1 MGLDMYLNAK
11 RFLWHSE
18 EALADNI
25 KRNFPDL
32 PEHMRVKEVTIEA
45 MYWRKANAIHKWFVD
60 RVQGGEDN
68 CSEFEVTLE
77 QLEELLAVI
86 DEVLDNPKRAGKL
99 LPPQAGFFFGSRNM
113 DDWYW
118 EDLKSTQSKLQEL
131 FTRDWKSWEFY
142 YRASW

>member
-32 PEHMRVKEVTIEA
+32 PEHMKILEVTVEA

-68 CSEFEVTLE
+68 CGEFEVSLE
-77 QLEELLAVI
+77 QLEKLLSVI
-86 DEVLDNPKRAGKL
+86 DEVLDNPDRAGEL
-99 LPPQAGFFFGSRNM
+99 LPPAAGFFFGSRDM

-118 EDLKSTQSKLQEL
+118 EELKNTQSKLQEL
-131 FTRDWKSWEFY
+131 FTRDWNQWQFC

>member
-11 RFLWHSE
+11 RFLWYSE
-18 EALADNI
+18 DELADNI

-32 PEHMRVKEVTIEA
+32 PEHMRVKEVTVEA

-60 RVQGGEDN
+60 NVQGGEDN
-68 CSEFEVTLE
+68 CREFEVSLA

-86 DEVLDNPKRAGKL
+86 EEVLDNPDRAGEL
-99 LPPQAGFFFGSRNM
+99 LPPQAGFFFGGTNM
-113 DDWYW
+113 DQWYW
-118 EDLKSTQSKLQEL
+118 DDLKQTQSKLQEL
-131 FTRDWKSWEFY
+131 FTRDWKSWDFY

>member
-11 RFLWHSE
+11 RFLWYSE
-18 EALADNI
+18 DELADNI

-60 RVQGGEDN
+60 KVQGGEDN
-68 CSEFEVTLE
+68 CQEFEVSLA
-77 QLEELLAVI
+77 QLEELLEVI
-86 DEVLDNPKRAGKL
+86 EQVLENPDRAGEL
-99 LPPQAGFFFGSRNM
+99 LPPQAGFFFGGTDM
-113 DDWYW
+113 DQWYW
-118 EDLKSTQSKLQEL
+118 DDLKQTQSRLQEL
-131 FTRDWKSWEFY
+131 FTRDWKSWDFY

>member
-1 MGLDMYLNAK
+1 MGLDMYLSAK

-18 EALADNI
+18 GDLAANI

-68 CSEFEVTLE
+68 CSEFEVSLE

-86 DEVLDNPKRAGKL
+86 DQVLDNPERASEL
-99 LPPQAGFFFGSRNM
+99 LPPHEGFFFGGKEM

-118 EDLKSTQSKLQEL
+118 EQLKRTQSELQEL
-131 FTRDWKSWEFY
+131 FTRNWQSWDFY

>member
-32 PEHMRVKEVTIEA
+32 PEHMKILEVTVEA

-68 CSEFEVTLE
+68 CSEFEVSLE
-77 QLEELLAVI
+77 QLEELLSVI
-86 DEVLDNPKRAGKL
+86 DEVLDNPDRAGEL
-99 LPPQAGFFFGSRNM
+99 LPPAAGFFFGGRDM

-118 EDLKSTQSKLQEL
+118 EELKNTQSKLQEL
-131 FTRDWKSWEFY
+131 FTRDWNQWQFC

>member
-11 RFLWHSE
+11 RFLWYSE
-18 EALADNI
+18 DELADNI

-60 RVQGGEDN
+60 KVQGGEDE
-68 CSEFEVTLE
+68 CREFEVSLA
-77 QLEELLAVI
+77 QLEELLEVI
-86 DEVLDNPKRAGKL
+86 EQVLENPDRAGEL
-99 LPPQAGFFFGSRNM
+99 LPPQAGFFFGGTDM
-113 DDWYW
+113 DQWYW
-118 EDLKSTQSKLQEL
+118 DDLKQTQSKLQEL
-131 FTRDWKSWEFY
+131 FTRDWKSWDFY

>member
-11 RFLWHSE
+11 RFLWYSE
-18 EALADNI
+18 DELADNI

-60 RVQGGEDN
+60 NVQGGEDN
-68 CSEFEVTLE
+68 CREFEVSLA

-86 DEVLDNPKRAGKL
+86 EEVLDNLDRAGEL
-99 LPPQAGFFFGSRNM
+99 LPPQAGFFFGGTNM
-113 DDWYW
+113 DQWYW
-118 EDLKSTQSKLQEL
+118 DDLKSTQSRLQEL
-131 FTRDWKSWEFY
+131 FTRDWKSWDFY

>member
-18 EALADNI
+18 DKLADNI

-60 RVQGGEDN
+60 KVQGGEDN
-68 CSEFEVTLE
+68 CQEFEVSLA
-77 QLEELLAVI
+77 QLEELLEVI
-86 DEVLDNPKRAGKL
+86 EQVLENPDRAGEL
-99 LPPQAGFFFGSRNM
+99 LPPEEGFFFGSRDM
-113 DDWYW
+113 DQWYW
-118 EDLKSTQSKLQEL
+118 DDLKSTQSKLQEL
-131 FTRDWKSWEFY
+131 FTRDWKSWDFY

>member
-11 RFLWHSE
+11 RFLWYSE
-18 EALADNI
+18 DELADNI

-60 RVQGGEDN
+60 KVQGGEDN
-68 CSEFEVTLE
+68 CQEFEVSLA
-77 QLEELLAVI
+77 QLEELLEVI
-86 DEVLDNPKRAGKL
+86 EQVLENPERAGEL
-99 LPPQAGFFFGSRNM
+99 LPPQAGFFFGGTDM
-113 DDWYW
+113 DQWYW
-118 EDLKSTQSKLQEL
+118 DDLKQTQSRLQEL
-131 FTRDWKSWEFY
+131 FTRDWKSWDFY

>member
-11 RFLWHSE
+11 RFLWFSE
-18 EALADNI
+18 DDLADNI

-45 MYWRKANAIHKWFVD
+45 MYWRKSNAIHKWFVD
-60 RVQGGEDN
+60 KVQDGEDE
-68 CSEFEVTLE
+68 CREFEVSLA

-86 DEVLDNPKRAGKL
+86 EEVLDNPDRAGEL
-99 LPPQAGFFFGSRNM
+99 LPPQAGFFFGSTDM
-113 DDWYW
+113 DQWYW
-118 EDLKSTQSKLQEL
+118 DDLKSTQSKLQEL
-131 FTRDWKSWEFY
+131 FTRDWKSWDFY

>member
-11 RFLWHSE
+11 RFLWYSE
-18 EALADNI
+18 DELADNI

-32 PEHMRVKEVTIEA
+32 PENMRVKEVTIEA

-60 RVQGGEDN
+60 KVQGGEDN
-68 CSEFEVTLE
+68 CSEFEVSLE

-86 DEVLDNPKRAGKL
+86 DEVLENPERASEL
-99 LPPQAGFFFGSRNM
+99 LPPQQGFFFGSKDM

-118 EDLKSTQSKLQEL
+118 EGLKQTQSKLQEL
-131 FTRDWKSWEFY
+131 FTRDWKSWDFY

>member
-11 RFLWHSE
+11 RFLWYSE
-18 EALADNI
+18 DELADNI

-60 RVQGGEDN
+60 KVQGGEDN
-68 CSEFEVTLE
+68 CQEFEVSLA
-77 QLEELLAVI
+77 QLEELLEVI
-86 DEVLDNPKRAGKL
+86 EQVLENPDRAGEL
-99 LPPQAGFFFGSRNM
+99 LPPQAGFFFGGTDM
-113 DDWYW
+113 DQWYW
-118 EDLKSTQSKLQEL
+118 DDLKQTQSKLQEL
-131 FTRDWKSWEFY
+131 FTRDWKSWDFY

>member
-11 RFLWHSE
+11 RYLWHSE
-18 EALADNI
+18 DELADNI

-32 PEHMRVKEVTIEA
+32 PEHMQIKEVTVEA

-60 RVQGGEDN
+60 KVQGGVDD
-68 CSEFEVTLE
+68 CSSFEVSLE
-77 QLEELLAVI
+77 QLEELLEVIEQVI
-86 DEVLDNPKRAGKL
+86 DNPERANDL
-99 LPPQAGFFFGSRNM
+99 LPPQAGFFFGNKEI

-118 EDLKSTQSKLQEL
+118 AQLKATQSNLQEL
-131 FTRDWKSWEFY
+131 FTRDWKSWDFY

>member
-11 RFLWHSE
+11 RFLWYSE
-18 EALADNI
+18 DELADNI

-60 RVQGGEDN
+60 KVQDGEDN
-68 CSEFEVTLE
+68 CSEFEVSLA
-77 QLEELLAVI
+77 QLEELLEVI
-86 DEVLDNPKRAGKL
+86 EQVLENPDRAGEL
-99 LPPQAGFFFGSRNM
+99 LPPQAGFFFGGTDM
-113 DDWYW
+113 DQWYW
-118 EDLKSTQSKLQEL
+118 DDLKQTQSKLQEL
-131 FTRDWKSWEFY
+131 FTRDWKSWDFY

>member
-18 EALADNI
+18 DDLATNI
-25 KRNFPDL
+25 KNNFPDL
-32 PEHMRVKEVTIEA
+32 PEHMRIKEVTIEA

-60 RVQGGEDN
+60 KVQDGEDN
-68 CSEFEVTLE
+68 CREFEVSLE
-77 QLEELLAVI
+77 QLEELLEVI
-86 DEVLDNPKRAGKL
+86 DAVLDHPERAGEL
-99 LPPQAGFFFGSRNM
+99 LPPQEGFFFGGTDM

-118 EDLKSTQSKLQEL
+118 QDLKRTQSELQEL
-131 FTRDWKSWEFY
+131 FTRDWRSWDFY

>member
-11 RFLWHSE
+11 RFLWHTE
-18 EALADNI
+18 DDLADNL

-32 PEHMRVKEVTIEA
+32 PEYIRIKEVTIEA

-68 CSEFEVTLE
+68 CSEYEVTLE
-77 QLEELLAVI
+77 QLEQLLAVI
-86 DEVLDNPKRAGKL
+86 EEVLDNPDRAGEL
-99 LPPQAGFFFGSRNM
+99 LPPQEGFFFGSRDM

-118 EDLKSTQSKLQEL
+118 EDLKQTQSKLQEL
-131 FTRDWKSWEFY
+131 FTRSWSGWDFY

>member
-11 RFLWHSE
+11 RFLWYSE
-18 EALADNI
+18 DELADNI

-60 RVQGGEDN
+60 TVQGGEDN
-68 CSEFEVTLE
+68 CQEFEVSLA
-77 QLEELLAVI
+77 QLEELLEVI
-86 DEVLDNPKRAGKL
+86 EQVLENPDRAGEL
-99 LPPQAGFFFGSRNM
+99 LPPQAGFFFGGTDM
-113 DDWYW
+113 DQWYW
-118 EDLKSTQSKLQEL
+118 DDLKQTQSRLQEL
-131 FTRDWKSWEFY
+131 FTRDWKSWDFY

>member
-11 RFLWHSE
+11 RFLWYSE
-18 EALADNI
+18 DELADNI

-60 RVQGGEDN
+60 KVQGGEDN
-68 CSEFEVTLE
+68 CSEFEVSLA
-77 QLEELLAVI
+77 QLEELLEVI
-86 DEVLDNPKRAGKL
+86 EQVLENPDRAGEL
-99 LPPQAGFFFGSRNM
+99 LPPQAGFFFGGTDM
-113 DDWYW
+113 DQWYW
-118 EDLKSTQSKLQEL
+118 DDLKQTQSRLQEL
-131 FTRDWKSWEFY
+131 FTRDWKSWDFY

>member
-11 RFLWHSE
+11 RFLWYSE
-18 EALADNI
+18 DELADNI

-32 PEHMRVKEVTIEA
+32 PEHMRIKEVTIEA

-60 RVQGGEDN
+60 KVQDGEDN
-68 CSEFEVTLE
+68 CSEFEVSLA
-77 QLEELLAVI
+77 QLEELLEVI
-86 DEVLDNPKRAGKL
+86 EQVLENPERAGEL
-99 LPPQAGFFFGSRNM
+99 LPPQAGFFFGSKEM

-118 EDLKSTQSKLQEL
+118 EDLKQTQSKLQEL
-131 FTRDWKSWEFY
+131 FTRDWKSWDFY

>member
-11 RFLWHSE
+11 RFLWYSE
-18 EALADNI
+18 DDLADNI

-68 CSEFEVTLE
+68 CQEFEVSLA
-77 QLEELLAVI
+77 QLEELLEVI
-86 DEVLDNPKRAGKL
+86 EQVLENPDRAGEL
-99 LPPQAGFFFGSRNM
+99 LPPQAGFFFGGTDM
-113 DDWYW
+113 DQWYW
-118 EDLKSTQSKLQEL
+118 EDLKQTQSKLQEL
-131 FTRDWKSWEFY
+131 FTRDWKSWDFY

>member
-11 RFLWHSE
+11 RFLWYSE
-18 EALADNI
+18 DDLADNI

-60 RVQGGEDN
+60 KVQGGEDN
-68 CSEFEVTLE
+68 CQEFEVSLA
-77 QLEELLAVI
+77 QLEELLEVI
-86 DEVLDNPKRAGKL
+86 EQVLENPDRAGEL
-99 LPPQAGFFFGSRNM
+99 LPPQAGFFFGGTDM
-113 DDWYW
+113 DQWYW
-118 EDLKSTQSKLQEL
+118 DDLKQTQSKLQEL
-131 FTRDWKSWEFY
+131 FTRDWKSWDFY